1 METMN
6 SSVSSAASAD
16 NDPADLFKS
25 TANLLVKVAI
35 VAAVVIGTIILLA
48 VTVAPDGARNRDMSE
63 QAVAARIQKVGTL
76 VLGDAAG
83 SGPRSGE
90 DLYKGRCAACHG
102 AGLLGAPK
110 LADKAAWGPRV
121 ASGYAALLSA
131 ALKGK
136 NAMPAQGGADYSDAE
151 VGRALV
157 YMANLAGANF
167 AEPEAEAGSAAA
179 APLSKNAKP

>member
-1 METMN
+1 MS
-6 SSVSSAASAD
+6 SSVPSVASTD
-16 NDPADLFKS
+16 DDPADLFKS

-35 VAAVVIGTIILLA
+35 VTAVVIGIIILLA
-48 VTVAPDGARNRDMSE
+48 VMAAPDSVTNSDMSE

-76 VLGDAAG
+76 VLGDATG

-90 DLYKGRCAACHG
+90 DLFKARCAACHG

-110 LADKAAWGPRV
+110 LADKSAWGPRL
-121 ASGYAALLSA
+121 ASGYASLLNA

-151 VGRALV
+151 VGRAVV

-167 AEPEAEAGSAAA
+167 AEPEAQAGSAAA
-179 APLSKNAKP
+179 APLSNNAKP

>member
-1 METMN
+1 MVMRAGVGPSKRPDGRRRNGRQPVPVHTFSGKVIKNNEN
-6 SSVSSAASAD
+6 HELFSVHSRCAD

-48 VTVAPDGARNRDMSE
+48 VAVAPDGARDRDMSE

-110 LADKAAWGPRV
+110 LADKAAWGPRI
-121 ASGYAALLSA
+121 ATGYAA
-131 ALKGK
+131 
-136 NAMPAQGGADYSDAE
+136 
-151 VGRALV
+151 
-157 YMANLAGANF
+157 F
-167 AEPEAEAGSAAA
+167 
-179 APLSKNAKP
+179 